1 MKLIKPFRGVRP
13 TKELASQ
20 VASPPYD
27 VVSRSEAREIAKG
40 NPYSFLHIN
49 KPDIDL
55 DDDIDADHPLVYQ
68 TGRNNLDEFINSGV
82 LVKDEVE
89 SFYLYRQIMGRHEQ
103 LGLVAIASVDAYNNG
118 SIKIH
123 ELTRPDKEADRV
135 RHMVELG
142 AQVGPVFMTYK
153 ENPALTNL
161 MNEVAENDPEYNF
174 IDESDVRHTFWTIQ
188 DRDRI
193 ASIEDTFEEVKT
205 LYVADG
211 HHRSA
216 AASRVRERYRNE
228 NKDNNGRESYNYFL
242 VVIFPHNQ
250 MKILDYNRVLKDLN
264 GMSAGQF
271 ISAIETDFILEKVT
285 SEDDAKPSRSLEF
298 GLYLEDSWYRLTL
311 KPEVASTIETGNP
324 VDGLDVSVLQKYI
337 LSPILEIHDQR
348 TDERIEFVGGI
359 KGLLGLKDRVIRD
372 GWMAGIALYPTSV
385 ESLMKVADAGE
396 VMPPKST
403 WFEPKLK
410 SGLVSHLLD

>member
-13 TKELASQ
+13 TKELAPQ

-55 DDDIDADHPLVYQ
+55 DDDINADHPLVYQ
-68 TGRNNLDEFINSGV
+68 TGRNNLDEFLNSGI
-82 LVKDEVE
+82 LIKDEVE
-89 SFYLYRQIMGRHEQ
+89 SFYLYRQIMGEHEQ
-103 LGLVAIASVDAYNNG
+103 LGLVAIASVDAYDNG

-193 ASIEDTFEEVKT
+193 ASIEDTFEDVKN

-216 AASRVRERYRNE
+216 AASRARERYRNE

-285 SEDDAKPSRSLEF
+285 SEEDAKPSRSLEF

-348 TDERIEFVGGI
+348 TDKRIEFVGGI

-385 ESLMKVADAGE
+385 ESLMEVADAGE

>member
-82 LVKDEVE
+82 LIKDEVE

-103 LGLVAIASVDAYNNG
+103 LGLVAIASVDAYDNG

-135 RHMVELG
+135 RHMEELG

-193 ASIEDTFEEVKT
+193 ASIEDTFEEVKN

-298 GLYLEDSWYRLTL
+298 GLYLEDSWFRLTL
-311 KPEVASTIETGNP
+311 KPEVASTIETSNP